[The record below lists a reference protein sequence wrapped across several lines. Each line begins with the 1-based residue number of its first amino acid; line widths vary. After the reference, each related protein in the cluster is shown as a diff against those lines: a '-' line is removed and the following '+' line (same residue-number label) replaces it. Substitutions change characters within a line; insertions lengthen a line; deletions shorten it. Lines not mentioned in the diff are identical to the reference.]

1 MRDRLAEANRSMYPG
16 AFAMSMATGIIS
28 IGFARNGKPD
38 IGAAFQFINSAIL
51 LCLSAVFLIRLVR
64 SPRAIGSDLTDHWR
78 GAGFFTIPAA
88 FGVYGVQNLE
98 FHGPI
103 AISVG
108 CWWVVLF
115 SACFFTVAFFG
126 MMVIGKDQV
135 DIHYSINGAW
145 LTSVVATEGLA
156 ILTVALDR
164 VHGIPHGLGFIGGLC
179 FASAGAMLYLVL
191 IGSIFFRLICHPV
204 RAADFSPPYWVNM
217 GATMITSLAF
227 SRLALEADAE
237 MIGPIKMIAI
247 LYWAFGVWWIPILL
261 ALGIWR
267 HWIEKYPLSYDPRL
281 WSLVFPLGMFSVS
294 THSLSL
300 TWQADGLA
308 NVSRIAIWVAAFTW
322 AFLMVGYVR
331 FAFRNIGADRSH
343 I

>member
-1 MRDRLAEANRSMYPG
+1 MSLGERLADANRTMYPG
-16 AFAMSMATGIIS
+16 AFAMAMATGIIS
-28 IGFARNGKPD
+28 IGFARNGLPTA
-38 IGAAFQFINSAIL
+38 GYALFLLNSLIL
-51 LCLSAVFLIRLVR
+51 VCLSLVFIYRVCRTSRLVL
-64 SPRAIGSDLTDHWR
+64 ADLGDHWR

-98 FHGPI
+98 FNGPL
-103 AISVG
+103 ALSVG
-108 CWWVVLF
+108 CWWVVLL

-126 MMVIGKDQV
+126 MMVVGKDQV

-156 ILTVALDR
+156 ILTIALDR

-191 IGSIFFRLICHPV
+191 IGSIFFRLIAHPV

-227 SRLALEADAE
+227 SRLALEADPE
-237 MIGPIKMIAI
+237 MTGPIKMVSI

-267 HWIEKYPLSYDPRL
+267 HVIERYPLNYDPRL
-281 WSLVFPLGMFSVS
+281 WSLVFPLGMFCVS

-300 TWQADGLA
+300 TWHSAGLA
-308 NVSRIAIWVAAFTW
+308 NVSYVAIWVAVFAW
-322 AFLMVGYVR
+322 LFLMLGYVR
-331 FAFRNIGADRSH
+331 FSAKTIRG
-343 I
+343 